1 MGIDAILLL
10 CYALE
15 LATAVPGAV
24 FALLPVRDCMRRRS
38 STVYASAVVFMAAYV
53 LVGAAIC
60 AYLECPSNWL
70 LFAFMPLMLAV
81 YSYVVNLRVDKVI
94 FCFLFAALLCI
105 IGCMFANFLVAPLE
119 IANPHQEV
127 FLPVSSILC
136 LGCEMAVGIMFYRTL
151 TYELPALVVHEGISG
166 SWASVTFVVFL
177 MCALLLWINPYSYDV
192 LMEGRIRVIALLV
205 LGVFTLI
212 LQLLFDMVYRL
223 VTHLAENARLRQENG
238 MLSMEERRY
247 GQLKDY
253 MDKTR
258 EMRHDFRQHLRVID
272 QLARSDQRDELVS
285 YVSELVGEAA
295 KATTMMYANRAVDA
309 VYSYYDQQ
317 AAQQGSRIEWSLDV
331 PGRVFVKE
339 SDLCSVLG
347 NLVENALQAVANLP
361 EERRV
366 VRVTARL
373 MSEGML
379 GIVVR
384 NPYEGT
390 IRLGRNG
397 LPRIKSRNHGIG
409 LASVRTIVQR
419 YGGSF
424 DLNTE
429 GGEFAV
435 SILMYGSD
443 ETGAVA

>member
-1 MGIDAILLL
+1 
-10 CYALE
+10 
-15 LATAVPGAV
+15 
-24 FALLPVRDCMRRRS
+24 
-38 STVYASAVVFMAAYV
+38 
-53 LVGAAIC
+53 
-60 AYLECPSNWL
+60 
-70 LFAFMPLMLAV
+70 
-81 YSYVVNLRVDKVI
+81 
-94 FCFLFAALLCI
+94 
-105 IGCMFANFLVAPLE
+105 
-119 IANPHQEV
+119 
-127 FLPVSSILC
+127 
-136 LGCEMAVGIMFYRTL
+136 
-151 TYELPALVVHEGISG
+151 
-166 SWASVTFVVFL
+166 
-177 MCALLLWINPYSYDV
+177 
-192 LMEGRIRVIALLV
+192 
-205 LGVFTLI
+205 
-212 LQLLFDMVYRL
+212 
-223 VTHLAENARLRQENG
+223 
-238 MLSMEERRY
+238 
-247 GQLKDY
+247 
-253 MDKTR
+253 
-258 EMRHDFRQHLRVID
+258 MRHDFRQHLRVID

-285 YVSELVGEAA
+285 YVSELVGEAG

-397 LPRIKSRNHGIG
+397 LPRTKSRNHGIG